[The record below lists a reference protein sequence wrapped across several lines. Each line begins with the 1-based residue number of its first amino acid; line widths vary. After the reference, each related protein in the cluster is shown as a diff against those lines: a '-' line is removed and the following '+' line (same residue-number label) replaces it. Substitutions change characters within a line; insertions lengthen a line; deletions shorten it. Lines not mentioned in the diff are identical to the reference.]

1 MSGILHRPHLHL
13 THKETEV
20 ARTELALL
28 LSLEGMR
35 THDADIQAS
44 AQNQICVHHLEWMW
58 SLTTA
63 VPPPLTAEK
72 EKKNK
77 GKGDLTVDHLGIKF
91 LLREPSVAET
101 SVKTA
106 PPAGG
111 SARSHLR

>member
-1 MSGILHRPHLHL
+1 M
-13 THKETEV
+13 
-20 ARTELALL
+20 AQL

-91 LLREPSVAET
+91 LQETSVAEN
-101 SVKTA
+101 SVKAA
-106 PPAGG
+106 PPAGS

>member
-1 MSGILHRPHLHL
+1 
-13 THKETEV
+13 
-20 ARTELALL
+20 
-28 LSLEGMR
+28 MR

-91 LLREPSVAET
+91 LREPSVAEN
-101 SVKTA
+101 SVKAA

-111 SARSHLR
+111 SARSRLR